1 MRRDL
6 SRHGGH
12 GAGLVIHP
20 VGVSVSAAAEGYHA
34 DAVQRVKGVTEVGR
48 HDMLPLHIGR
58 IVCAAP
64 IVHGALLDAP
74 IHRAIFVGIGLSLV
88 LQQPT
93 RFFAGGGVLMLY
105 VKAVEHRVRTRLLDL
120 MVKIRYHLRMEQRS
134 LAGAVYHVPVGV
146 VLCRHPAVQQQCG
159 ACAHLY
165 EQVAHSLTVAG
176 LPQCQLLI
184 QTGSVG
190 VLLAVNKN
198 LPCGRTCFCRYAAGC
213 QPQQRRQQQRRDP
226 LFHRQLS
233 FIAAKNALMPLL
245 TSGRTKF

>member
-1 MRRDL
+1 M
-6 SRHGGH
+6 
-12 GAGLVIHP
+12 GLIC
-20 VGVSVSAAAEGYHA
+20 S
-34 DAVQRVKGVTEVGR
+34 
-48 HDMLPLHIGR
+48 
-58 IVCAAP
+58 
-64 IVHGALLDAP
+64 ALLDAP
-74 IHRAIFVGIGLSLV
+74 IHLTIFVGIGLFLV
-88 LQQPT
+88 LQQPAC
-93 RFFAGGGVLMLY
+93 FFAGGGVLMLY

-120 MVKIRYHLRMEQRS
+120 MVKIRHHLRVEQRP
-134 LAGAVYHVPVGV
+134 LAGAVHHVPVGV
-146 VLCRHPAVQQQCG
+146 VLCRHPAVQQQRG
-159 ACAHLY
+159 AGAHLY

-190 VLLAVNKN
+190 VLLAVNEN
-198 LPCGRTCFCRYAAGC
+198 LPCGRACFCRCAAGC